1 MTITNQQ
8 FTVRGA
14 GGVELFAQCWLPPS
28 AAHGVVVLVHG
39 FGEHSD
45 RYTNLVTALTDGGY
59 AVYAFDH
66 RGHGRSPG
74 KRGHTDQF
82 SDFVEDAQQMVRR
95 AQTDYPRPPLF
106 LFGHSVGGLVVLNY
120 ALLQPQGLA
129 GVIASAPLLAKPNIS
144 PLVLTIAGLLSRF
157 APTFAL
163 DTKLDPATISRDPAE
178 VQRYQSDP
186 MVHSKTSARAGAEG
200 MAALDWVQAHA
211 GELRVPLLLYHGTGD
226 TLVPIE
232 GSRTFFAHAGGADKT
247 FLELPGA
254 FHESHN
260 DLDRATLFQTIL
272 AWLDKHAT
280 ATAANP
286 EPNVTT
292 TT

>member
-1 MTITNQQ
+1 MPFDNQQ

-14 GGVELFAQCWLPPS
+14 GNVELFAQCWLPATP
-28 AAHGVVVLVHG
+28 ARGLVVLVHG

-45 RYTNLVTALTDGGY
+45 RYHNLVVALNRGGY

-74 KRGHTDQF
+74 KRGHTDRF
-82 SDFVEDAQQMVRR
+82 SDFIEDVRQVVAR
-95 AQTDYPRPPLF
+95 SRSDHPQLPIF
-106 LFGHSVGGLVVLNY
+106 LFGHSVGGLVVIYY
-120 ALLQPQGLA
+120 ALLYPQGLA
-129 GVIASAPLLAKPNIS
+129 GIITSAPLLARPNIS

-163 DTKLDPATISRDPAE
+163 DTKLDPSTISRDPAE
-178 VQRYQSDP
+178 VKRYIDDA

-200 MAALDWVQAHA
+200 MAALEWVQAHA
-211 GELRVPLLLYHGTGD
+211 GELRVPLLLYHGSGD

-232 GSRTFFAHAGGADKT
+232 GSRIFFANAGVADKS

-254 FHESHN
+254 YHESHN
-260 DLDRATLFQTIL
+260 DLDREALFEKIVT
-272 AWLDKHAT
+272 WLDEHVQAET
-280 ATAANP
+280 AH
-286 EPNVTT
+286 
-292 TT
+292 

>member
-1 MTITNQQ
+1 MTATNQH

-14 GGVELFAQCWLPPS
+14 GGAELFAQSWLPASSPR
-28 AAHGVVVLVHG
+28 ALVVLVHG

-45 RYTNLVTALTDGGY
+45 RYSNLVTALTHAGY

-74 KRGHTDQF
+74 ARGHTDQF
-82 SDFVEDAQQMVRR
+82 ADFIEDVQQVAQR
-95 AQTDYPRPPLF
+95 AQADHPQLPFF

-120 ALLQPQGLA
+120 ALLHPQGLA

-163 DTKLDPATISRDPAE
+163 DTRLDPATISRDPAE
-178 VQRYQSDP
+178 VARYQSDP

-200 MAALDWVQAHA
+200 MAALEWVQAHA
-211 GELRVPLLLYHGTGD
+211 RELRTPLLLYHGTGD

-232 GSRTFFAHAGGADKT
+232 GSRTFFANAGSADKT
-247 FLELPGA
+247 FLELPGVY
-254 FHESHN
+254 HESHN
-260 DLDRATLFQTIL
+260 DLDRAALFQIIVT
-272 AWLDKHAT
+272 WLEQHE
-280 ATAANP
+280 AAQA
-286 EPNVTT
+286 
-292 TT
+292 